1 MPAVEFCEKNAT
13 GILVVIVL
21 ILVFWVVYRKE
32 SMCGGCDQQCKCCGY
47 ETFARGSNERFSKT
61 TNEGMVIGDKH
72 LTSVGDS
79 YPERMTIG
87 DKQLASVGDYYP
99 ERMMGGGGHIA
110 TLGDSYPERMQGR
123 PIIYDDLLSKV
134 GHGVI

>member
-1 MPAVEFCEKNAT
+1 MPGVTEFCEKNAT
-13 GILVVIVL
+13 GILVVVVL
-21 ILVFWVVYRKE
+21 ILVFWAIYRKE

-47 ETFARGSNERFSKT
+47 ETFARGSNERFTKT
-61 TNEGMVIGDKH
+61 VEGMIIGDKH
-72 LTSVGDS
+72 LTTVGDS
-79 YPERMTIG
+79 
-87 DKQLASVGDYYP
+87 YP

-110 TLGDSYPERMQGR
+110 TLGDYYPERMQGR